1 MTFLFLGVILTFI
14 ATVVIFMRLPLFG
27 SKPSGGRLELIQQS
41 PNYRNG
47 AFQNQSE
54 TPSLTDGA
62 TYASVMREFFLERKK
77 SVAPPQQLPSMKT
90 DLLLLDR
97 KDEVLVWFGHSSYFM
112 QVDGKRILVDPVLSG
127 HASPFSFTTKA
138 FPGSDRYTPADIPE
152 IDYLFISHDHW
163 DHLDYKAMKALK
175 PKIKQVICSLG
186 TGAHL
191 ERWGYDKRIIL
202 EKDWYQEI
210 TLGNG
215 FVAHTV
221 PARHFSGRGFKR
233 NMAMWTSFALKTPS
247 MNIFIGG
254 DSGYDKHFAEAGSTY
269 GPFDLAILE
278 CGQYSKNW
286 KHIHMLPD
294 EVLQAAKD
302 LNAKRLL
309 PVHSS
314 KFALSTH
321 DWDAPL
327 STLTELNKK
336 EGVSMVT
343 PMIGERVD
351 LKDMGQEFSKWW
363 ALSDK
368 LIG

>member
-1 MTFLFLGVILTFI
+1 MLIALVIII
-14 ATVVIFMRLPLFG
+14 AFVAVVAIFMRLPRFG
-27 SKPSGGRLELIQQS
+27 SKPSGERLALIKQS
-41 PNYRNG
+41 PNYRDG
-47 AFQNQSE
+47 AFQNQSP

-62 TYASVMREFFLERKK
+62 TYSSVIKEFFFMRNKN
-77 SVAPPQQLPSMKT
+77 VTPPHPLPSVKT
-90 DLLLLDR
+90 DLLSLDR
-97 KDEVLVWFGHSSYFM
+97 NEDVLVWFGHSSYFM

-138 FPGSDRYTPADIPE
+138 FPGTDRYEPEDIPE

-163 DHLDYKAMKALK
+163 DHLDHEAITQLK
-175 PKIKQVICSLG
+175 PKIKQVITSLG

-191 ERWGYDKRIIL
+191 ERWGYDKNRII

-210 TLGNG
+210 ALGDG
-215 FVAHTV
+215 FTVHTV
-221 PARHFSGRGFKR
+221 PGRHFSGRTFKR
-233 NMAMWTSFALKTPS
+233 NQSLWCAFALKTPT

-254 DSGYDKHFAEAGSTY
+254 DSGYDKHFAEAGKMY

-286 KHIHMLPD
+286 KHIHMMPN
-294 EVLQAAKD
+294 EVLLAAKD
-302 LNAKRLL
+302 LKAIRLL

-327 STLTELNKK
+327 KTLTELNKQ
-336 EGVSMVT
+336 EHLNMIT
-343 PMIGERVD
+343 PMIGERVELND
-351 LKDMGQEFSKWW
+351 ASQQFGKWW
-363 ALSDK
+363 E
-368 LIG
+368 I

>member
-1 MTFLFLGVILTFI
+1 MFIIIVILVIVITLVSGV
-14 ATVVIFMRLPLFG
+14 AIFMRLPLFG
-27 SKPSGGRLELIQQS
+27 SKPAGARLQQIKQS
-41 PNYRNG
+41 PNYRDG

-62 TYASVMREFFLERKK
+62 TYGSVMKEFFLERNK
-77 SVAPPQQLPSMKT
+77 SVEPPRPIPSTKT
-90 DLLLLDR
+90 DLLSLGRNED
-97 KDEVLVWFGHSSYFM
+97 VLVWMGHSSYFL

-127 HASPFSFTTKA
+127 HASPFSFTTRA
-138 FPGSDRYTPADIPE
+138 FPGADRYKPADIPE

-163 DHLDYKAMKALK
+163 DHLDNKAMKALK
-175 PKIKQVICSLG
+175 PKIKQVITSLG

-191 ERWGYDKRIIL
+191 ERWGYNQDIIT

-210 TLGNG
+210 TLGDG
-215 FVAHTV
+215 FVVHTV
-221 PARHFSGRGFKR
+221 PGRHFSGRGFKR
-233 NMAMWTSFALKTPS
+233 NQAMWCAFSLKTPA

-254 DSGYDKHFAEAGSTY
+254 DSGYDKHFAEAGKMY

-286 KHIHMLPD
+286 KHIHMLPN
-294 EVLQAAKD
+294 EVLQAARD

-327 STLTELNKK
+327 KTLTELNKK
-336 EGVSMVT
+336 EGVNMIT
-343 PMIGERVD
+343 PMIGERVE
-351 LKDMGQEFSKWW
+351 LKNMAQQFSRWWEF
-363 ALSDK
+363 
-368 LIG
+368 